1 VRSFIV
7 LPVIADGAYDVAVV
21 VVIAAAVSE
30 LAMVAMLKGKH
41 LKRIIN
47 HCLS

>member
-7 LPVIADGAYDVAVV
+7 LPVIADGAYDDVA
-21 VVIAAAVSE
+21 VVIAAVLL
-30 LAMVAMLKGKH
+30 LAMAMLKGKH